1 MCIRDR
7 LILAKLLADNMA
19 GNLNEKQ
26 VRFAQTIHASG
37 MDLLGL
43 INDLLDLAKIE
54 AGAVTALSLAPT
66 PLADLAQEL
75 ERMFRPL
82 AQEKGLQLGIELAP
96 GLPASIRTDATRLKQ
111 VLKNLLA

>member
-1 MCIRDR
+1 MIRRPPRSTLDR
-7 LILAKLLADNMA
+7 SSAASDVYKRQ
-19 GNLNEKQ
+19 Q

-96 GLPASIRTDATRLKQ
+96 GLPASIRTD
-111 VLKNLLA
+111 